1 MANILILGGG
11 FGGLIAAEKLAATFG
26 SEHEITLVSKSRK
39 FIFYP
44 ALVQVAF
51 GKFKPGEIS
60 FDLRRRLSDLG
71 VRFSQGEAVRINA
84 ESRSVSVNKEDYPI
98 DIPYDYLV
106 IASGRRLAMEKTPGF
121 YEHAYH
127 LLGVEAAQRFGKAV
141 KGFGSGKIVVGMC
154 PGGNLPVPSC
164 ETAFALERRFETEIS
179 EKKISITVVFPETV
193 REAFGG
199 AKIFSKLE
207 WALAMHKIELIENF
221 PVREISEDKISS
233 DDGRSINHDLLM
245 LVPSF
250 QGQTMVKNS
259 GIADESGFAKV
270 NKLMQVAELPQTYA
284 VGDCTALAGP
294 KLAHMAVRQAAVA
307 AKNIAAEIKGEQPEE
322 IYYHEISTIID
333 QGGAE
338 SIYLNYGIWNDEL
351 YRLQEGTPWSWV
363 KSIHDRYWQAAH
375 L

>member
-11 FGGLIAAEKLAATFG
+11 FGGLIAAEKLATTFG
-26 SEHEITLVSKSRK
+26 SEHQITLVSKSRD

-51 GKFKPGEIS
+51 GKFKPDEIS
-60 FDLRRRLSDLG
+60 FNLRKKLHDLG
-71 VRFSQGEAVRINA
+71 VRFSQGEAVCINV

-98 DIPYDYLV
+98 DVYYDYLV
-106 IASGRRLAMEKTPGF
+106 IASGRRLATEKTLGF
-121 YEHAYH
+121 SEHAYH
-127 LLGVEAAQRFGKAV
+127 LLSVEAALRFGKAV
-141 KGFGSGKIVVGMC
+141 KGFRSGKIVVGMC
-154 PGGNLPVPSC
+154 PDAHLPVPAC
-164 ETAFALERRFETEIS
+164 ETAFALARLFETEIS
-179 EKKISITVVFPETV
+179 DKTISVTVVFPETV

-199 AKIFSKLE
+199 AKIYGELE
-207 WALAMHKIELIENF
+207 WALAMHDIELIQNF
-221 PVREISEDKISS
+221 SVREISEDKISS

-259 GIADESGFAKV
+259 GVADESGFAKV

-307 AKNIAAEIKGEQPEE
+307 AKNISAEIKGEQPEE

-338 SIYLNYGIWNDEL
+338 SIYLNYGIWNDKL
-351 YRLQEGTPWSWV
+351 YQLQEGTPLSWV
-363 KSIHDRYWQAAH
+363 KNIHDRYWQAVH